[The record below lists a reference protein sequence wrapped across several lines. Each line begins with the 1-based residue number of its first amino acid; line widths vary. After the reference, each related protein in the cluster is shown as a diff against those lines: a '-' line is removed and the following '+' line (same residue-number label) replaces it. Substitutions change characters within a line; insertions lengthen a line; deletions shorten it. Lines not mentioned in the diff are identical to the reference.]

1 MKNKA
6 RRIFSALLSL
16 LILSLS
22 APTAFAETVTAPT
35 PTHSEETRLRWSVA
49 VGTDYRDA
57 PSVPAVYG
65 DSIIVMSKRSLLKIN
80 TQDGAVTARADMTKR
95 SSYGS
100 MPVLCADEKAFC
112 PLEDGTVEAF
122 DLETM
127 QRLWSFSDSLGGQA
141 LSPITYSGGFVYTG
155 FWNDEEL
162 EANFVCINAASG
174 EKVWSFTHTGGFY
187 WAGALALGDY
197 IIVGSD
203 NGSIKTDEQSTL
215 YLFNA
220 KSGTVLD
227 ELSVT
232 GDCRSGITLV
242 PDTNEL
248 VFTTK
253 AGYFCKTAVQNGA
266 FTSLDALKLT
276 GASTSTPSVHNGR
289 AYIGV
294 QSSGFSGLVQI
305 IDISAMTV
313 LYSLEAKGYPQC
325 EMLIST
331 AYEAETGNT
340 YIYTTYNSPPGGI
353 TVITD
358 NANGAPSVSEL
369 YIPEGNAAAYCI
381 SGIAAGSGGELYY
394 KNDSGMLFALEY
406 GQAEEEPTK
415 EPSVFERLS
424 GIFKSILRAIILF
437 FEGIFG

>member
-1 MKNKA
+1 M
-6 RRIFSALLSL
+6 
-16 LILSLS
+16 
-22 APTAFAETVTAPT
+22 TAFAETVTAPT
-35 PTHSEETRLRWSVA
+35 PTHSDETHLRWSLA

-80 TQDGAVTARADMTKR
+80 TRDGAITARADMTKR

-100 MPVLCADEKAFC
+100 IPVLCADGKAFC

-122 DLETM
+122 ELETM
-127 QRLWSFSDSLGGQA
+127 QRLWSFSDTLGGQA

-174 EKVWSFTHTGGFY
+174 EKAWSFTHNGGFY

-203 NGSIKTDEQSTL
+203 NGSIETDEQSTL
-215 YLFNA
+215 YLFDA

-266 FTSLDALKLT
+266 FTSLETLKLT

-294 QSSGFSGLVQI
+294 QSSGFSGFVQI

-358 NANGAPSVSEL
+358 NANGTPSVSEL
-369 YIPEGNAAAYCI
+369 YIPKGNAAAYCI

-415 EPSVFERLS
+415 EPTVFERLS

>member
-1 MKNKA
+1 M
-6 RRIFSALLSL
+6 LSL

-22 APTAFAETVTAPT
+22 ALTAFAETVTAPT
-35 PTHSEETRLRWSVA
+35 PAHSEETRLRWSVA

-100 MPVLCADEKAFC
+100 MPVLCADGKAFC

-358 NANGAPSVSEL
+358 NANGTPSVSEL

>member
-1 MKNKA
+1 M
-6 RRIFSALLSL
+6 
-16 LILSLS
+16 
-22 APTAFAETVTAPT
+22 TAFAETVTAPT
-35 PTHSEETRLRWSVA
+35 PTHSGETRLRWSLA

-65 DSIIVMSKRSLLKIN
+65 DSVIVMSKRSLLKIN
-80 TQDGAVTARADMTKR
+80 TQDGTITARADMTKR

-100 MPVLCADEKAFC
+100 MPVLCTDGKAFC

-127 QRLWSFSDSLGGQA
+127 QRLWTFSDALGGQA

-162 EANFVCINAASG
+162 EANFVCINATSG
-174 EKVWSFTHTGGFY
+174 EKAWSFTHTGGFY
-187 WAGALALGDY
+187 WAGALVLSDY

-203 NGSIKTDEQSTL
+203 NGSVKMDEQSTL
-215 YLFNA
+215 YLFDA

-242 PDTNEL
+242 PDTEEL

-266 FTSLDALKLT
+266 FTSLETLKLT
-276 GASTSTPSVHNGR
+276 GASTSTPSVYNGR

-305 IDISAMTV
+305 IDITAMTV

-331 AYEAETGNT
+331 AYEAETENT

-353 TVITD
+353 TVIKD
-358 NANGAPSVSEL
+358 NVNGTPSVSEL

-381 SGIAAGSGGELYY
+381 SGIATGNGGELYY

-406 GQAEEEPTK
+406 GQAEEEPIK

>member
-22 APTAFAETVTAPT
+22 ALTAFAETVTAPT
-35 PTHSEETRLRWSVA
+35 PAHSEETRLRWSVA

-100 MPVLCADEKAFC
+100 MPVLCADGKAFC

-358 NANGAPSVSEL
+358 NANGTPSVSEL

>member
-1 MKNKA
+1 M
-6 RRIFSALLSL
+6 LSL

-22 APTAFAETVTAPT
+22 ALTAFAETVTAPT
-35 PTHSEETRLRWSVA
+35 PAHSEETRLRWSVA

-100 MPVLCADEKAFC
+100 MPVLCADGKAFC

-266 FTSLDALKLT
+266 FTSLDTLKLT

-358 NANGAPSVSEL
+358 NANGTPSVSEL